1 MAKEEGEEGETG
13 SGRGAVGRMGG
24 RDQKKV
30 EEDYELFLRD
40 LEEDPEMRSTV
51 NLYKADDTKSGKD
64 RSRTADAKPPNKTQN
79 AMEVD
84 EAPAPVSKLISE
96 ADEEDE
102 AEADFPGV
110 KLDEL
115 LENFDEMTLGEQ
127 EEQEHV

>member
-1 MAKEEGEEGETG
+1 
-13 SGRGAVGRMGG
+13 MGG

-30 EEDYELFLRD
+30 EEDYELFLRE

-51 NLYKADDTKSGKD
+51 NLYKADGTKSEKD
-64 RSRTADAKPPNKTQN
+64 RSRTSDAKSPNKTQN

-84 EAPAPVSKLISE
+84 EAPATVSELVSE
-96 ADEEDE
+96 TDEEDE

-127 EEQEHV
+127 EEDKHV